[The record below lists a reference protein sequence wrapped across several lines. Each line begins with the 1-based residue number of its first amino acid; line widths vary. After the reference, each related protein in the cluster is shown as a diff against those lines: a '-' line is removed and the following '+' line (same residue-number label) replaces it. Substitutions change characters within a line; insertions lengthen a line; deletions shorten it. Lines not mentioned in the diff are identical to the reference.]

1 MKKQI
6 GLKLEE
12 DEIALLEKLGGK
24 SRGVHKLISDYRD
37 TLLGKKVKRTVEESF
52 YDSLILPSDPRLRE
66 TYKAFLESFIHSEA
80 RMGSLDF
87 WEPEL
92 TGVTGFNGKVVRG
105 HFRKLS
111 ASRYV
116 KAYGFLFRPT
126 LRLKEGVEK
135 EKFFEIHR
143 RFHDFL
149 LEKGAYQDYGE
160 FLWDHGDEK

>member
-12 DEIALLEKLGGK
+12 EEIAILEKLGGK
-24 SRGVHKLISDYRD
+24 SKGVHKLISDYRD
-37 TLLGKKVKRTVEESF
+37 TILGKKVKKTVEEIF

-66 TYKAFLESFIHSEA
+66 TYKAFLEAFIRSGA

-92 TGVTGFNGKVVRG
+92 TGTTGFNGKAVRG

-116 KAYGFLFRPT
+116 KSFGFLFRPS

-135 EKFFEIHR
+135 EKFFDIHE

-149 LEKGAYQDYGE
+149 LEKGAYQDFGE
-160 FLWDHGDEK
+160 FLWDNEDEK